1 MSKPTWIASKL
12 LEEIEHLQALL
23 ESQAKQIQN
32 LQRLLKESGDRVD
45 THVKR
50 NFELRAELAK
60 YVRADNPVL
69 RGKKK

>member
-1 MSKPTWIASKL
+1 MTEDESQDL
-12 LEEIEHLQALL
+12 EHLRALL

-45 THVKR
+45 RHVKR

-60 YVRADNPVL
+60 YVRPDNPVL

>member
-1 MSKPTWIASKL
+1 MT
-12 LEEIEHLQALL
+12 EDEQQDFEHLRALL
-23 ESQAKQIQN
+23 ESQAKQIEN
-32 LQRLLKESGDRVD
+32 LQRLAKDHEGRLERLVN
-45 THVKR
+45 R